1 MKTVNSLKYQF
12 ERTEYA
18 DEAICKL
25 INHLGGS
32 DYLNQTLTSDQKVK
46 YYDNGVKHWVGL
58 VDDDYGDGKKL
69 SHYSAPNGVKITVR
83 VGTFS
88 DNTDKEEKAIKT
100 VKGSHFGGALIE
112 CQMTKEL
119 QVVIPF
125 ENFFVGTEFKFRKG
139 EKHGFDVYVE
149 LDNGEKVLP
158 TEYALNVLAGIDTD
172 LDNRLAELADENGVL
187 KEGHQGYL
195 GRKNVY
201 IDYEFTSNQS
211 WTSDQTGVENFNG
224 KMDRDFDT
232 PYDCR
237 KKCCWKDESK
247 KIKQELTVLGD
258 FS

>member
-1 MKTVNSLKYQF
+1 MKTINSLKYQF
-12 ERTEYA
+12 ERTQYA
-18 DEAICKL
+18 DEEICKL

-46 YYDNGVKHWVGL
+46 YYDNGVKNWFAL
-58 VDDDYGDGKKL
+58 RDARWDEGKEL
-69 SHYSAPNGVKITVR
+69 SDWDAPNGVKITVR

-125 ENFFVGTEFKFRKG
+125 ENLSVGTEFKFRKG
-139 EKHGFDVYVE
+139 EEHGFDVYIE

-158 TEYALNVLAGIDTD
+158 TEYALNILAGMDTD
-172 LDNRLAELADENGVL
+172 LDNGLAELADENGVL

-195 GRKNVY
+195 GRQNIHVG
-201 IDYEFTSNQS
+201 YEFTSNEE
-211 WTSDQTGVENFNG
+211 WTSDKTGVENFNG
-224 KMDRDFDT
+224 KMHRDLDN

-237 KKCCWKDESK
+237 KKCCWKDDSK